1 MPHYYFDH
9 EIDGTT
15 VRDDEGVTLQSLA
28 VARDEAA
35 LMIVALEGQGS
46 PPQGLLRSGPRGRR
60 SRATRR
66 VAAVESRAHIF
77 VEGAILCPRETFFEL
92 ADSVDARDGSLACT
106 SQLIQ

>member
-35 LMIVALEGQGS
+35 LMIVALAKAKGHHRRDSRVLVREGDG
-46 PPQGLLRSGPRGRR
+46 PALLVASLQL
-60 SRATRR
+60 R
-66 VAAVESRAHIF
+66 V
-77 VEGAILCPRETFFEL
+77 EL
-92 ADSVDARDGSLACT
+92 ISS
-106 SQLIQ
+106 